1 MRSSHTLT
9 ALLLALAAANPSF
22 AADKHAHEH
31 EHEPL
36 HGGQVV
42 EVQDV
47 DYELVAKPELLQLYL
62 RDHGKPMD
70 PSGASARLTLLSG
83 SEKQEVELRPAG
95 DRLEAAGSFTV
106 SAGTK
111 VVAIVR
117 MPGNRTGTVRYVL
130 K

>member
-1 MRSSHTLT
+1 MRPSRMLI
-9 ALLLALAAANPSF
+9 ALALALAAASPSF
-22 AADKHAHEH
+22 AADNHQHGH

-42 EVQDV
+42 EVRDV

-70 PSGASARLTLLSG
+70 PSGASAKLTLLSG
-83 SEKQEVELRPAG
+83 SQKQEVELKPAG
-95 DRLEAAGSFTV
+95 DRLEAAGSFV
-106 SAGTK
+106 VGAGTK
-111 VVAIVR
+111 VVAVVR
-117 MPGNRTGTVRYVL
+117 MPGNAPGTVRYVL